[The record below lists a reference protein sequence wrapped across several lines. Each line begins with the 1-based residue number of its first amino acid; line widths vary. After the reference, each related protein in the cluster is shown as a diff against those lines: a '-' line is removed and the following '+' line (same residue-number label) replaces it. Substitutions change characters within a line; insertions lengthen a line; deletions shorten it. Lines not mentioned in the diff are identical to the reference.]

1 MASKSLGFIAVIALS
16 LILSF
21 PGSLLAGTH
30 KNESFHDFHMM
41 MNHGLN
47 MILDGS
53 SLIMMTEMD
62 INITFAKDPLVH
74 GNAMIATGKDLID
87 RAIRGPVMVEMHV
100 KKKGDATIMDS
111 THQLGELMLKTAYT
125 QEIMQPVKEASVIA
139 KYLHVLHLEANHAL
153 MMACQGS
160 NMVMISQADRTN
172 DLQRYSFKQGHKMM
186 LNARTILLSLLNGEA
201 LKDMESKKL
210 NPEDKAL
217 LKYTKDHLINS
228 IDIANILVRMEFE

>member
-1 MASKSLGFIAVIALS
+1 MASKLLGFIAGIALS

-21 PGSLLAGTH
+21 SGNIQAGTH
-30 KNESFHDFHMM
+30 KNKDFHAIHMM

-62 INITFAKDPLVH
+62 IDITFAKDPLVH
-74 GNAMIATGKDLID
+74 GNAMIANGKELID

-111 THQLGELMLKTAYT
+111 THQLGELMLKTAYS
-125 QEIMQPVKEASVIA
+125 QGIMQPVEENSIIA
-139 KYLHVLHLEANHAL
+139 KHLHVLHLEANHAL

-160 NMVMISQADRTN
+160 NMVMIGQADRTN
-172 DLQRYSFKQGHKMM
+172 DLQSYSFEQGHKMM
-186 LNARTILLSLLNGEA
+186 LNARTILLDLLNSAA
-201 LKDMESKKL
+201 LKDMESRIL

-217 LKYTKDHLINS
+217 LKYTKKHLINS
-228 IDIANILVRMEFE
+228 LDIANILIRMEFD